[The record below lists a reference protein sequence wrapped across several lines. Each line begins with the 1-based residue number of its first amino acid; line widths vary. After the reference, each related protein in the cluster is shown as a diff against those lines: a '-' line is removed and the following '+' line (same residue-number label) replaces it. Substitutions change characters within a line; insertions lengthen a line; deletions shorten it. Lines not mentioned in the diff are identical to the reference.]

1 MDEQRRQ
8 NGMKPCDGRGG
19 GSKDTC
25 DEPRNCKDGHPT
37 PEARRGEEGL
47 ILLGWIFGCWA
58 TSTGAVFWNLPDQT
72 GWVEGWGLYG
82 GGHRRERRRQERQG
96 DGTGRKNCSRQDW
109 CAQELPC
116 WAFVFVSLRLWAS
129 VSLSCCDLSC
139 HLTKVHSHCKPNTQI
154 LPSVLTTEP
163 TPSPPEDWRRV
174 LPLSPSNAA
183 FLPRL
188 ALAKCFPGGTV
199 ILPPAITVGFQS
211 FMNNSSFQNV
221 LISTFSISSE

>member
-1 MDEQRRQ
+1 MFMKGLEQRR
-8 NGMKPCDGRGG
+8 
-19 GSKDTC
+19 SHI
-25 DEPRNCKDGHPT
+25 E
-37 PEARRGEEGL
+37 
-47 ILLGWIFGCWA
+47 LGAQVNRVQPLADWNQKGQHHGCIQ
-58 TSTGAVFWNLPDQT
+58 LQ
-72 GWVEGWGLYG
+72 
-82 GGHRRERRRQERQG
+82 ERQRQERQG

-116 WAFVFVSLRLWAS
+116 WAFVFVSLWLWAS
-129 VSLSCCDLSC
+129 VSLSCFDLSC

-199 ILPPAITVGFQS
+199 ILPPAFTVGFQS